1 VITEQQSFAYDI
13 RDAFFNVI
21 SADTFFNG
29 FTAKKNK
36 MLPVQLTQ
44 LPYLGVYL
52 VDETMTPDGDDNA
65 GCVRFTHLARIGFS
79 VIVVNNDQI
88 AGEKLSDQ
96 AYLKIGTLL
105 FTNSKIFNM
114 IQSNN
119 PEGVLIEGVARGT
132 RRHLYGNAGLNN
144 ETPFIEM
151 QYEIYCK
158 FRTEWYPDI
167 VDTLDEIDVTTG
179 IKQSETQADRD
190 QRQQVKVVYSGL
202 QTKGNGHG

>member
-1 VITEQQSFAYDI
+1 MITEQQSFAYDI

-132 RRHLYGNAGLNN
+132 RRHFMAM
-144 ETPFIEM
+144 P
-151 QYEIYCK
+151 
-158 FRTEWYPDI
+158 
-167 VDTLDEIDVTTG
+167 V
-179 IKQSETQADRD
+179 
-190 QRQQVKVVYSGL
+190 
-202 QTKGNGHG
+202 

>member
-1 VITEQQSFAYDI
+1 MITEQQSFAYDI